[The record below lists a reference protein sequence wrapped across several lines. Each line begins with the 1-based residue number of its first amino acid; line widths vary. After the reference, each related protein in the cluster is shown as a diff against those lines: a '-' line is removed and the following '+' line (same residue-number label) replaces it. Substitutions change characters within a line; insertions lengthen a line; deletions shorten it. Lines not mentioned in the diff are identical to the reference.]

1 MMLELSDKERDLL
14 VQLLSTHVRE
24 MLIETRH
31 TSTREFRERLK
42 AKQAMVESLLEKL
55 NDMKMAA

>member
-14 VQLLSTHVRE
+14 VQLLSTHARE

-42 AKQAMVESLLEKL
+42 AEQATVESLLENL
-55 NDMKMAA
+55 NAMKMAA

>member
-14 VQLLSTHVRE
+14 VQLLSTHARE

-42 AKQAMVESLLEKL
+42 AEQAMVESLLEKL

>member
-14 VQLLSTHVRE
+14 VQLLSTHARE
-24 MLIETRH
+24 TLIETRH

>member
-14 VQLLSTHVRE
+14 VQLLSTHARE

-31 TSTREFRERLK
+31 TSTREFREKLK
-42 AKQAMVESLLEKL
+42 EVQATLDSLLEKL
-55 NDMKMAA
+55 NALKMAA

>member
-14 VQLLSTHVRE
+14 VQLLSTHARE

-31 TSTREFRERLK
+31 TSTREFRERPK
-42 AKQAMVESLLEKL
+42 VEQTMVESLLEKL
-55 NDMKMAA
+55 NNMKMAA